1 LAYYGGL
8 CLHLLGC
15 FPAPHATGANE
26 PPIRLISRVTNP
38 GGGCYYLSLS
48 QMILLAHLET
58 EFKKKGDCRR
68 RCGGY
73 RPDTVEMI
81 YRHISTRQLRVDE
94 LSRLIAP

>member
-1 LAYYGGL
+1 MLSR
-8 CLHLLGC
+8 
-15 FPAPHATGANE
+15 TGK
-26 PPIRLISRVTNP
+26 R
-38 GGGCYYLSLS
+38 LSLS

-81 YRHISTRQLRVDE
+81 YRHISTRQLLVDE
-94 LSRLIAP
+94 LSLLIAP